1 MIRSTIICIQALAI
15 VVLLSKQDAESAQ
28 DAFSRVG
35 KNIYETTIKI
45 LREEINVEN

>member
-45 LREEINVEN
+45 LKENIDAS

>member
-15 VVLLSKQDAESAQ
+15 VVLLSKQDSESAQ

-45 LREEINVEN
+45 LKENIDAS

>member
-15 VVLLSKQDAESAQ
+15 IVLLSKQDAESAQ

-45 LREEINVEN
+45 LKDNIDAS

>member
-1 MIRSTIICIQALAI
+1 MIRSAIICVQALAI

-45 LREEINVEN
+45 LKENIDAS